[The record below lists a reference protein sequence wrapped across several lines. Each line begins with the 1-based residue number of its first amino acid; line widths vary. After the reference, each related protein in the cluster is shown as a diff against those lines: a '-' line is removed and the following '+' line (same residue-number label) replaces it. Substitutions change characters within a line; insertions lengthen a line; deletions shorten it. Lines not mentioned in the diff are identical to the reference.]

1 MKKILFM
8 AAIGSDT
15 NGADLS
21 LTHQMIYCSQLGFDV
36 LIVASN
42 LTDDYMV
49 LLEKHQIGY
58 YQIDY
63 TWWNDTNSSDESHN
77 VLNFQAVSSLVGII
91 QNEGVDIA
99 ITNTANIPQLA
110 LAAAITSK
118 PHIWLIHEFPKG
130 DFAYTAEK
138 YDFIS
143 NFSNKI
149 LTSGP
154 VLAES
159 LMQEFGLDHVAHFL
173 PYTDKPKI
181 RYDYH
186 IPPRLVSV
194 NAITGEGKNHL
205 ETIKIF
211 EKLTYDFPNL
221 ELLITGSVVDQA
233 YYQLL
238 LTYIKDNNIRG
249 VVFSQ
254 GDLFSDNWLAV
265 NVNDIFINT
274 SKMETFG
281 LTTVEALLAGI
292 RTVVSDTAGAALCH
306 QGFLPEASLY
316 KLGDLSCA
324 VRLVKSQLLSPVSK
338 SDSQLVNYRPDNIM
352 QSLIDAINGADVN
365 PQVGLH
371 HFRHQIIDVSNVIQ
385 ERLNLFNDMKLI
397 ADDRLI
403 LYKEQQ
409 KLSEERMAVIG
420 NKEDE
425 LNFLKEVNEER
436 LTLIYQQQKMIE
448 EKEKELA
455 LIKSSIVY
463 RILRKMRL
471 RK

>member
-36 LIVASN
+36 IVVASN
-42 LTDDYMV
+42 LTDDYKL

-63 TWWNDTNSSDESHN
+63 TWWHDANSSDESRS
-77 VLNFQAVSSLVGII
+77 VLNFQAVSSLIEII
-91 QNEGVDIA
+91 QDEGVDVA

-110 LAAAITSK
+110 LAAAVTSR

-149 LTSGP
+149 LTSGS
-154 VLAES
+154 VLAAS
-159 LMQEFGLDHVAHFL
+159 LKQEFGLDHVAYFL

-181 RYDYH
+181 RHDDT
-186 IPPRLVSV
+186 IPARLVSV
-194 NAITGEGKNHL
+194 NAITGDGKNHL
-205 ETIKIF
+205 ETIRIF
-211 EKLTYDFPNL
+211 EKLKPDFPKL
-221 ELLITGSVVDQA
+221 ELLITGSVANEA

-238 LTYIKDNNIRG
+238 LTYIKDNEIQD
-249 VVFSQ
+249 VTFSQ
-254 GDLFSDNWLAV
+254 SSLFSENWLAV

-281 LTTVEALLAGI
+281 LTTVEALLAGL
-292 RTVVSDTAGAALCH
+292 RTVVSDTAGTVLCR
-306 QGFLPEASLY
+306 QGFLSEASLY
-316 KLGDLSCA
+316 NLGDLDAA
-324 VRLVKSQLLSPVSK
+324 VRLVKSQLLSTVGK
-338 SDSQLVNYRPDNIM
+338 PDNQLAEYRLEEITKT
-352 QSLIDAINGADVN
+352 LIDAIKGSDVN
-365 PQVGLH
+365 PQVGLQ
-371 HFRHQIIDVSNVIQ
+371 HFNDQITDVSKVIQ
-385 ERLNLFNDMKLI
+385 ERLQ
-397 ADDRLI
+397 

-409 KLSEERMAVIG
+409 NLSEERLAVIDS
-420 NKEDE
+420 KEDE
-425 LNFLKEVNEER
+425 LNFLREVNEER
-436 LTLIYQQQKMIE
+436 LALIDQQQVMIE
-448 EKEKELA
+448 KIEKELS
-455 LIKSSIVY
+455 LVKSRIGY
-463 RILRKMRL
+463 RILRKLRL

>member
-36 LIVASN
+36 IVIASN
-42 LTDDYMV
+42 LTDDYKL

-63 TWWNDTNSSDESHN
+63 TWWHDANSSDESRS
-77 VLNFQAVSSLVGII
+77 VLNFQAVSSLIEII
-91 QNEGVDIA
+91 QDEGVDVA

-110 LAAAITSK
+110 LAAAVTSR

-149 LTSGP
+149 LTSGS
-154 VLAES
+154 VLAAS
-159 LMQEFGLDHVAHFL
+159 LKQEFGLDHVAYFL

-181 RYDYH
+181 RHDDT
-186 IPPRLVSV
+186 IPARLVSV
-194 NAITGEGKNHL
+194 NAITGDGKNHL
-205 ETIKIF
+205 ETIRIF
-211 EKLTYDFPNL
+211 EKLKSDFPKL
-221 ELLITGSVVDQA
+221 ELLITGAVANEA

-238 LTYIKDNNIRG
+238 LTYIKDNEIQD
-249 VVFSQ
+249 VTFSQ
-254 GDLFSDNWLAV
+254 SSLFSENWSAV

-281 LTTVEALLAGI
+281 LTTVEALLAGL
-292 RTVVSDTAGAALCH
+292 RTVVSDTAGTVLCR
-306 QGFLPEASLY
+306 QGFLSEASLY
-316 KLGDLSCA
+316 NLGDLDAA
-324 VRLVKSQLLSPVSK
+324 VRLVKSQLLSTVGK
-338 SDSQLVNYRPDNIM
+338 SDNQLAEYRLEEITKT
-352 QSLIDAINGADVN
+352 LIDAIKDSDVN
-365 PQVGLH
+365 PQVGLQ
-371 HFRHQIIDVSNVIQ
+371 HFNDQITDVSKVIQ
-385 ERLNLFNDMKLI
+385 ERLQ
-397 ADDRLI
+397 

-409 KLSEERMAVIG
+409 NLSEERLAVIDS
-420 NKEDE
+420 KEDE
-425 LNFLKEVNEER
+425 LNFLREVNEER
-436 LTLIYQQQKMIE
+436 LALIDQQQVMIE
-448 EKEKELA
+448 KIEKELS
-455 LIKSSIVY
+455 LIKSRIGY
-463 RILRKMRL
+463 RILRKLRL

>member
-36 LIVASN
+36 IVVASN
-42 LTDDYMV
+42 LTDDYKL

-63 TWWNDTNSSDESHN
+63 TWWHDANSSDESRS
-77 VLNFQAVSSLVGII
+77 VLNFQAVSSLIEII
-91 QNEGVDIA
+91 QDEGVDVA

-110 LAAAITSK
+110 LAAAVTSR

-149 LTSGP
+149 LTSGS
-154 VLAES
+154 VLAAS
-159 LMQEFGLDHVAHFL
+159 LKQEFGLDHVAYFL

-181 RYDYH
+181 RHDDT
-186 IPPRLVSV
+186 IPARLVSV
-194 NAITGEGKNHL
+194 NAITGDGKNHL
-205 ETIKIF
+205 ETIRIF
-211 EKLTYDFPNL
+211 EKLKSDFPKL
-221 ELLITGSVVDQA
+221 ELLITGAVANEA

-238 LTYIKDNNIRG
+238 LTYIKDNEIQD
-249 VVFSQ
+249 VTFSQ
-254 GDLFSDNWLAV
+254 SSLFSENWSAV
-265 NVNDIFINT
+265 NVTDIFINT

-281 LTTVEALLAGI
+281 LTTVEALLAGL
-292 RTVVSDTAGAALCH
+292 RTVVSDTAGTVLCR
-306 QGFLPEASLY
+306 QGFLSEASLY
-316 KLGDLSCA
+316 NLGDLDAA
-324 VRLVKSQLLSPVSK
+324 VRLVKSQLLSTVGK
-338 SDSQLVNYRPDNIM
+338 PDNQLAEYRLEEITKT
-352 QSLIDAINGADVN
+352 LIDAIKDSDVN
-365 PQVGLH
+365 PQVGLQ
-371 HFRHQIIDVSNVIQ
+371 HFNDQITDVSKVIQ
-385 ERLNLFNDMKLI
+385 ERLQ
-397 ADDRLI
+397 

-409 KLSEERMAVIG
+409 NLSEERLAVIDS
-420 NKEDE
+420 KEDE
-425 LNFLKEVNEER
+425 LNFLREVNEER
-436 LTLIYQQQKMIE
+436 LALIDQQQVMIE
-448 EKEKELA
+448 KIEKELS
-455 LIKSSIVY
+455 LIKSRIGY
-463 RILRKMRL
+463 RILRKLRL